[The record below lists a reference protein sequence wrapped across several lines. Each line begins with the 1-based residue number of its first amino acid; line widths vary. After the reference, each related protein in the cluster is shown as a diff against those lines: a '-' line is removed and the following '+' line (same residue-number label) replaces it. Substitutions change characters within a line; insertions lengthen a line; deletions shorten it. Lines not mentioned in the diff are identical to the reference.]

1 MSDQLSVLSTNLI
14 KSAGESAGV
23 EISDSAA
30 KLLAQ
35 DVEYRIRE
43 IAEEA
48 RKFMRH
54 SHRDIL
60 TTSDINYAL
69 RVRNVEPMY
78 GLNSKEEMRFQ
89 PVVGQDIYYADDEEL
104 SLDDLINTPLPPVP
118 LDVTFTGH
126 WLAIEGVQPAIPQNP
141 SPQEIEILKKQASN
155 DKLLLQQDKS
165 SANIVQNM
173 LSKELRIYYEKLTE
187 SVVSSDKSLQQ
198 AVFDSLKQDPG
209 IHQLVPYFVKFII
222 ENVTKNRKN
231 LQILWSVMKMIGSLL
246 ENTHIYMEPYLH
258 QLMPS
263 ILTCVVTKHLG
274 EKASEDHWALRD
286 YAASLVALI
295 CTQFGSAYHT
305 LQPRVSKTLLHA
317 IMDPG
322 KPFTTSY
329 GAIIGL
335 SLLGDEVIKVLILPI
350 IKPFS
355 ARIENEIK
363 SGSKPSKIEE
373 AKRCQN
379 ALIKTCKKLL
389 TQEYNDYIKAGNSS
403 ESYKKVLIDTYGY
416 MGEPFYEMVIKSNS
430 NE

>member
-1 MSDQLSVLSTNLI
+1 MSDQLSVLSTDLI

-54 SHRDIL
+54 SRRNIL

-69 RVRNVEPMY
+69 RIRNVEPMY
-78 GLNSKEEMRFQ
+78 GFNSKEELRFQ
-89 PVVGQDIYYADDEEL
+89 PVVGQDIYYADDDEI
-104 SLDDLINTPLPPVP
+104 SLDDLINSPLPAVP
-118 LDVTFTGH
+118 LDVTYTGH

-141 SPQEIEILKKQASN
+141 SPQEIEILKKQAMN
-155 DKLLLQQDKS
+155 EKLSSISDKS

-187 SVVSSDKSLQQ
+187 SVVSSDKTLQQ
-198 AVFDSLKQDPG
+198 AVFDSLSQDPG

-231 LQILWSVMKMIGSLL
+231 LQILWAIIKMVGALL

-286 YAASLVALI
+286 YASSLVALI
-295 CTQFGSAYHT
+295 CKQFGSAYHT

-329 GAIIGL
+329 GAIVGL
-335 SLLGDEVIKVLILPI
+335 SLLGDEVIKILIFPI
-350 IKPFS
+350 VKPFS
-355 ARIENEIK
+355 SRIEAEIK
-363 SGSKPSKIEE
+363 SGTKPSRIEE

-379 ALIKTCKKLL
+379 ALLNACKKLII
-389 TQEYNDYIKAGNSS
+389 QEHDDFMKKNNDNLELYRNYLN
-403 ESYKKVLIDTYGY
+403 ETYGY
-416 MGEPFYEMVIKSNS
+416 MAESFYNLTVKQA
-430 NE
+430 